1 MFQNNTNNCYYTCIT
16 IKDIKMK
23 KLLITAL
30 SIFSMQ
36 SYAAVMPNDTVA
48 KQIQDSLNR
57 QAWVLG
63 WNEGAWI
70 DSIKMPYSVTEEIE
84 AELLSKTIAEWND
97 VLSNGTDEEKQ
108 KARSALGVSY
118 LFGVG
123 VEQSEVLGL
132 SYLKLAADKG
142 RASKEL

>member
-1 MFQNNTNNCYYTCIT
+1 MIQNTFQNNTNNCYYTCIT

-23 KLLITAL
+23 KLIITAL

-70 DSIKMPYSVTEEIE
+70 DSIKMPYSVTEDVK
-84 AELLSKTIAEWND
+84 ADLLSKTIAEWLD
-97 VLSNGTDEEKQ
+97 KKVIE
-108 KARSALGVSY
+108 RI
-118 LFGVG
+118 VG
-123 VEQSEVLGL
+123 
-132 SYLKLAADKG
+132 
-142 RASKEL
+142 